1 MMFACEGQRQ
11 KKYLKLRK
19 EEEINQINQQEVLD
33 ELIAEEKGLDISA
46 EKLSNLAKRVVNKIG
61 EEVLQPEINNAGVFT
76 PKPTD
81 RILEAIRSGK
91 LSELFE
97 RIKGIP
103 TSKLTKKQKI
113 IQKDL
118 KDNTELKEIV
128 NEEITKILAKNIPEE
143 EKALEVKRAVNEY
156 VSGDSDSDELE
167 SMASKSDSGS
177 ETSSQAPTV
186 GSSAWSELTDKYS
199 GNANMLKEITYLGEL
214 QNELAPNGKFGN
226 LTPKKFENL
235 QKNSTFKKLVKNT
248 KYEGIGGKPG
258 LRNLVEERVS
268 ELMNA

>member
-61 EEVLQPEINNAGVFT
+61 EEVLQPEINKSGVVT

-97 RIKGIP
+97 KIKGIP
-103 TSKLTKKQKI
+103 ASKLTKKQKI

-118 KDNTELKEIV
+118 KDNTELKQV
-128 NEEITKILAKNIPEE
+128 LNEEMTKIIAKNIPEE

-186 GSSAWSELTDKYS
+186 ASTWSEISAQDSGLT
-199 GNANMLKEITYLGEL
+199 
-214 QNELAPNGKFGN
+214 GKAKTLYFV
-226 LTPKKFENL
+226 
-235 QKNSTFKKLVKNT
+235 KKLNKNLEPGAAYSFTRTEQNIVKAAPELKDALKSFDWNKAGNKRT
-248 KYEGIGGKPG
+248 QLHKH
-258 LRNLVEERVS
+258 LVSYVNQAE
-268 ELMNA
+268 A